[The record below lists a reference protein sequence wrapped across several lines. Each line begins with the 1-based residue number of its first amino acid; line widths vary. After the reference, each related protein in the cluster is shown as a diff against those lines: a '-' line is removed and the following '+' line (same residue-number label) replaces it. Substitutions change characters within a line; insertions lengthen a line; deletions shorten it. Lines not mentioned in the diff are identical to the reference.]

1 MVVHESQHL
10 GGDGMSYV
18 VNLSQPGLQETLS
31 PKKKKK
37 LKWKRNSYG
46 MDRDLVGGLGDFSQS
61 FY

>member
-1 MVVHESQHL
+1 
-10 GGDGMSYV
+10 MSYV